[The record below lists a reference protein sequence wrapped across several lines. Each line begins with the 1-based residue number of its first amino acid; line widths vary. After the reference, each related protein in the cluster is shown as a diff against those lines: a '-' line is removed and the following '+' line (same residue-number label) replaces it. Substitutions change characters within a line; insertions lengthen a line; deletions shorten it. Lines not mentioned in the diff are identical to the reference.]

1 MLTLFSSNTRNT
13 NDANLLGSPCGKN
26 CLYIFMKPCGK
37 TIQDQKQRENTKEHE
52 SIGCPFDIWSIT
64 ANLNLN
70 GELQENTGIDK
81 LIYILALLVSH
92 LGSLLKIPYTLKIE
106 KLN

>member
-26 CLYIFMKPCGK
+26 CLYILMKPYKERWRKRKKKYGNMNQLVIRHVLQQQTTAINPDMRECCK
-37 TIQDQKQRENTKEHE
+37 TCSR
-52 SIGCPFDIWSIT
+52 
-64 ANLNLN
+64 
-70 GELQENTGIDK
+70 
-81 LIYILALLVSH
+81 YVLALLVSH
-92 LGSLLKIPYTLKIE
+92 SGSLLKIPYTLKIE